1 MPEEKIDRELEAK
14 KKIEALLFSSGR
26 RMTALELSK
35 ISKESEE
42 TVKREMAALQK
53 EYDSSN
59 SPMMIIQEGDY
70 YKMTIR
76 EKYLSYVKK
85 IVPKTDMNK
94 TVLETLAIIAWKAPI
109 MQSDVIRI
117 RTNKGYDHIDQ
128 LEEGGFISK
137 KRQGRSYRISLTQKF
152 YDYFDLSSDSDL
164 KKAFKRIDEIAKKS
178 PNSELAKAVGKL
190 EVYGNNG
197 DGSAPDHLHAFSDG
211 RKSEKPP
218 ITLIVNRPAEK
229 KEEPAPVQEFVHRKD
244 FEKEEVNLETEK
256 RQLEEEK
263 KEDEII
269 NRMLTKEK
277 KPEPAEEPV
286 EKEEPV
292 IKEDFSKIEE
302 GASAIEIAKKI
313 LAGDSEKK
321 KVKTDLFE
329 EETEEGR
336 DESEDSSEE
345 KNDDSEESE
354 IEKIFSED
362 SQEKK

>member
-1 MPEEKIDRELEAK
+1 LPEEKIDGTLEAK

-35 ISKESEE
+35 IAKESEE
-42 TVKREMAALQK
+42 TVKKQMDALQK

-137 KRQGRSYRISLTQKF
+137 KRQGRSYMISLTQKF

-164 KKAFKRIDEIAKKS
+164 KKAFKRIDEMAKKA

-229 KEEPAPVQEFVHRKD
+229 TEPLSSDGFVHKKD
-244 FEKEEVNLETEK
+244 IQREEVKQEEEK
-256 RQLEEEK
+256 RRLEEEK
-263 KEDEII
+263 KEDEIV
-269 NRMLTKEK
+269 NRMLTNEK
-277 KPEPAEEPV
+277 KPETADDNKPG
-286 EKEEPV
+286 
-292 IKEDFSKIEE
+292 IEDNISKIEE

-313 LAGDSEKK
+313 LYGDSEKK
-321 KVKTDLFE
+321 KPKMDLFDGQ
-329 EETEEGR
+329 TEEGK
-336 DESEDSSEE
+336 DESQDSSEE
-345 KNDDSEESE
+345 KKDDSDEAE
-354 IEKIFSED
+354 IDRIFSED
-362 SQEKK
+362 SKEKK